1 MVPEDRS
8 RAVVALARAFQ
19 DDPVLTFLIPDP
31 ISQARA
37 ALTFMAAPVLDAER
51 YGEVWTA
58 SVDDTVVGAA
68 VWLPPG
74 TYPRGARRE
83 TLSVLREMRSVHRIG
98 SRIAASLRLYGEID
112 RIHRRM
118 AAPHWYLALLGC
130 DPAWQRQGHG
140 SALLAP
146 VLQRADEEGVPAYL
160 ETQKEENLPWYRRHG
175 FEILQEITPRGC
187 PKMWAMRRE
196 PREPDATSQ
205 TAGGVN
211 PGPR

>member
-1 MVPEDRS
+1 MVAEDRS

-19 DDPVLTFLIPDP
+19 DDPVFAFLVPDS

-37 ALTFMAAPVLDAER
+37 ALTFMTAPVIDAER
-51 YGEVWTA
+51 YHEVWTA
-58 SVDDTVVGAA
+58 SVGDQVVGAA

-74 TYPRGARRE
+74 TYPRGPRRE
-83 TLSVLREMRSVHRIG
+83 TLSVLREIRSVHRLG
-98 SRIAASLRLYGEID
+98 SRLAASLRLYGEID
-112 RIHRRM
+112 RVHKLM
-118 AAPHWYLALLGC
+118 TVPHWYLVLLAC

-175 FEILQEITPRGC
+175 FEVVQEISARGC
-187 PKMWAMRRE
+187 PRMWAMRRD
-196 PREPDATSQ
+196 PRGPDSTSQ
-205 TAGGVN
+205 IV
-211 PGPR
+211 